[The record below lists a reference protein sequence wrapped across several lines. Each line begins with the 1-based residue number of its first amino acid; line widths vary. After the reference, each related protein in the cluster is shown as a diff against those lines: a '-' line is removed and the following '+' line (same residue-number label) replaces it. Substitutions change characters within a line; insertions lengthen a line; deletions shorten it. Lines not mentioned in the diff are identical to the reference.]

1 MATYLYKA
9 RRLDGSSVEG
19 TLPAETEKAALASL
33 DRMGLFPIE
42 LREEGKQAAAAEFKG
57 LSGPSTSG
65 GRDLGE
71 LLAGRIGAETAAR
84 FARQLADLAQAG
96 VPILQALD
104 AVSQER
110 AGDDEVI
117 WGAKEKRDDRRA
129 RIVLQDVRRDVSQGA
144 SLADALA
151 RRPEFMP
158 GTAISIVRAG
168 EEGGFLPD
176 ALRRVAVFSER
187 EMALKRRL
195 RGALTYPVLLGG
207 LSGGAI
213 IFLLTW
219 VVPRFSVIYEDLGGA
234 LPLPT
239 RILITTGD
247 ALTNYWWAWLL
258 GAAALLFGLH
268 RLLGT
273 EAGREKLDAL
283 LLRLPLVRSVVAHA
297 SIARFGRTLSTL
309 LGSGVGI
316 LRALEIAREAAGNRE
331 FSRLLAGVVGPVRE
345 GANLATPLRATRLFP
360 PQMIEMV
367 EIGQESGTLVEVLD
381 RIGER
386 SDEEVDESLRLF
398 ITVLEP
404 ALIVG
409 VAGVVFFVVLAALLP
424 VFSLN
429 SLIQ

>member
-1 MATYLYKA
+1 M
-9 RRLDGSSVEG
+9 
-19 TLPAETEKAALASL
+19 
-33 DRMGLFPIE
+33 
-42 LREEGKQAAAAEFKG
+42 
-57 LSGPSTSG
+57 
-65 GRDLGE
+65 
-71 LLAGRIGAETAAR
+71 AGRIGAETAAR

-110 AGDDEVI
+110 SGDDEVI

-195 RGALTYPVLLGG
+195 RGALTYPFLLGG

-247 ALTNYWWAWLL
+247 ALTNYWWAWIL
-258 GAAALLFGLH
+258 AAVGLAFGLH

-273 EAGREKLDAL
+273 EAGRDKLDAL

-331 FSRLLAGVVGPVRE
+331 FSRLLAGVVAPVRE
-345 GANLATPLRATRLFP
+345 GANLADPLRATRLFP

-381 RIGER
+381 RVGQR

-409 VAGVVFFVVLAALLP
+409 VASVVFFVVLAALLP